1 MKVTWSD
8 RALKTLA
15 DLHAH
20 IAEDSEE
27 RAIHTVDRLLRRGDQ
42 LATFPELGRIVTHY
56 NRPDIR
62 ELVERPYRI
71 IYRIRRQDV
80 QIIDIFHSAQQPPWQ
95 R

>member
-1 MKVTWSD
+1 MKVRWSD

-15 DLHAH
+15 DLHAWL
-20 IAEDSEE
+20 AVESEQS
-27 RAIHTVDRLLRRGDQ
+27 ANDTVDRLLRRGDQ
-42 LATFPELGRIVTHY
+42 LASFPNSGRIVSHY

-71 IYRIRRQDV
+71 IYRIRRSDV
-80 QIIDIFHSAQQPPWQ
+80 QIIDVFHSAQQPPWQ